1 MMASPA
7 RASGYSP
14 SMSRGM
20 NSRTLTS
27 GQRPADIETVPVE
40 ITNGNLEITFTP
52 NIENPQIN
60 GIEII
65 PAN

>member
-1 MMASPA
+1 L
-7 RASGYSP
+7 RAY
-14 SMSRGM
+14 
-20 NSRTLTS
+20 
-27 GQRPADIETVPVE
+27 IETVPVE